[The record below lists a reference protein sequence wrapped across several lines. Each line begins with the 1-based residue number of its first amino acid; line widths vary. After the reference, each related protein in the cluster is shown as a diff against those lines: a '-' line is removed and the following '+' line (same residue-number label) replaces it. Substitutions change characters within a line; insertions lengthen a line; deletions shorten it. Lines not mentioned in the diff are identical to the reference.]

1 MSKRANGE
9 GSIYKRESDGRYV
22 GALTHPDPET
32 GKNLRKVFYG
42 KTRAEVRV
50 KMRDASD
57 RLEEGQPVADSK
69 ATVVQWLTHWTA
81 TTLAAS
87 DRKESTRSLYRSLAA
102 KHLMPEPFGA
112 LRLDRLKPSDV
123 EALVLRLR
131 ARTRVVQAEDGS
143 EEEIRALSDSTIR
156 TTYTVLRSALDGA
169 VRDGVLA
176 RNPAAVIRR
185 PGVER
190 TEARHLTP
198 GEVRCLFN
206 AAESSRYH
214 RALVLIAATGMR
226 RGECL
231 ALRWADIDHDAGA
244 LRIRGTLSR
253 IGGKLKVTEP
263 KTERSRRVLPLSPVT
278 AALLTAQRK
287 AQVAERLHA
296 GSAWTD
302 TGHVFTT
309 ETGQPVDPR
318 NLYRVVQ
325 TAAARAGLKHVGVHS
340 LRHSAA
346 TAMLEAG
353 VNIKAV
359 SDLLG
364 HSSVSITGDI
374 YGHTSD
380 DSARAAVA
388 RLSDAMGF

>member
-22 GALTHPDPET
+22 GALTFPDPET
-32 GKNLRKVFYG
+32 GKSCRKVFYG
-42 KTRAEVRV
+42 RTRAEVRT
-50 KMRDASD
+50 KLREASD
-57 RLEEGQPVADSK
+57 RLAEGQPVSDSK
-69 ATVVQWLTHWTA
+69 ATVSQWLQHWIV

-87 DRKESTRSLYRSLAA
+87 DRKESTRSLYRSLATT
-102 KHLMPEPFGA
+102 HLMPEPFGY
-112 LRLDRLKPSDV
+112 LRLDKLKPSDI

-131 ARTRVVQAEDGS
+131 ARTRLSRS
-143 EEEIRALSDSTIR
+143 EEGGEIECRALSDSTIR
-156 TTYTVLRSALDGA
+156 TTYSVLRSALDGA
-169 VRDGVLA
+169 VRDGLLA

-190 TEARHLTP
+190 TEARHLSP
-198 GEVRCLFN
+198 SEVRRLLS

-214 RALVLIAATGMR
+214 RALVLITATGMR

-231 ALRWADIDHDAGA
+231 ALRWQDIDHGAGV

-253 IGGKLKVTEP
+253 IGKGLTVTEP
-263 KTERSRRVLPLSPVT
+263 KTERSRRMLPLSPAT

-287 AQVAERLHA
+287 AQVTEQLHA
-296 GSAWTD
+296 GSEWID

-318 NLYRVVQ
+318 NLLRVVQ
-325 TAAARAGLKHVGVHS
+325 SAAARAGLDDVGVHS

-346 TAMLEAG
+346 TAMLDAG

-388 RLSDAMGF
+388 MLSDAMGF

>member
-50 KMRDASD
+50 KMREASD

-69 ATVVQWLTHWTA
+69 ATVVQWLTQWTA

-102 KHLMPEPFGA
+102 KHLTPEPFGA

-198 GEVRCLFN
+198 SEVRCLFS

-214 RALVLIAATGMR
+214 SALVLIAATGMR

-231 ALRWADIDHDAGA
+231 ALRWADIDHDAGV
-244 LRIRGTLSR
+244 LKIRGTLSR

-278 AALLTAQRK
+278 VALLTAQRK
-287 AQVAERLHA
+287 DQVAERLHA

-325 TAAARAGLKHVGVHS
+325 AAAARAGLKHVGVHS

>member
-22 GALTHPDPET
+22 GALTYPHPET
-32 GKNLRKVFYG
+32 GKSCRKVFYG
-42 KTRAEVRV
+42 KTRADVRT
-50 KMRDASD
+50 KMREASD

-69 ATVVQWLTHWTA
+69 ATVAQWLTHWTA

-87 DRKESTRSLYRSLAA
+87 HRKESTRSLYRTLAT
-102 KHLMPEPFGA
+102 KHVMPEPFGA
-112 LRLDRLKPSDV
+112 LKLDRLKPSDV
-123 EALVLRLR
+123 EALVLNLR
-131 ARTRVVQAEDGS
+131 SRTKQVPADGGGL
-143 EEEIRALSDSTIR
+143 EEVRALSDSTIR

-169 VRDGVLA
+169 VRDGLLA
-176 RNPAAVIRR
+176 RNPAAMIRR
-185 PGVER
+185 PGVKR
-190 TEARHLTP
+190 TEAKHLSPT
-198 GEVRCLFN
+198 EVRSLLR
-206 AAESSRYH
+206 AAQSSRYH
-214 RALVLIAATGMR
+214 SALLLIAATGIR

-231 ALRWADIDHDAGA
+231 ALRWADIDHDAGV

-253 IGGKLKVTEP
+253 SGGRLVVTEP
-263 KTERSRRVLPLSPVT
+263 KSERSRRLLPLTPVT
-278 AALLTAQRK
+278 AALLTAHRK
-287 AQVAERLHA
+287 AQVTERLHA
-296 GSAWTD
+296 GSEWTD
-302 TGHVFTT
+302 TGFVFTT

-318 NLYRVVQ
+318 NLYRVAQ
-325 TAAARAGLKHVGVHS
+325 SAAKRTGLDGIGIHS

-380 DSARAAVA
+380 ESARAAVT
-388 RLSDAMGF
+388 RLSDVMGF

>member
-22 GALTHPDPET
+22 GALTFPDPAT
-32 GKNLRKVFYG
+32 GKNGRKVFYG
-42 KTRAEVRV
+42 KTRAEVRL
-50 KMRDASD
+50 KLREATD
-57 RLEEGQPVADSK
+57 RLEEGQPVNDSK
-69 ATVVQWLTHWTA
+69 ATVSQWLHHWST

-112 LRLDRLKPSDV
+112 LRLDKLKPSDV

-131 ARTRVVQAEDGS
+131 ASTRQLRQDDGS
-143 EEEIRALSDSTIR
+143 EDQVRALSDSTIR
-156 TTYTVLRSALDGA
+156 STYTVLRSALDGA
-169 VRDGVLA
+169 VRDGLLA

-190 TEARHLTP
+190 REALHLTP
-198 GEVRCLFN
+198 TEVRRLFS

-214 RALVLIAATGMR
+214 RALVLIAATGIR

-231 ALRWADIDHDAGA
+231 ALRWVDTDLDAGVMK
-244 LRIRGTLSR
+244 IRGTLAR
-253 IGGKLKVTEP
+253 INGNLSVTEP
-263 KTERSRRVLPLSPVT
+263 KTERSRRALPLSPAT
-278 AALLTAQRK
+278 TALLAVQRK
-287 AQVAERLHA
+287 AQIAERLRA
-296 GSAWTD
+296 GSQWVD
-302 TGHVFTT
+302 TGFVFTT

-318 NLYRVVQ
+318 NLLRVVQ
-325 TAAARAGLKHVGVHS
+325 TAALRAGLKDVGVHS

-388 RLSDAMGF
+388 MLSDAMGF

>member
-22 GALTHPDPET
+22 GALTYPDPTT
-32 GKNLRKVFYG
+32 GKSRRQVFYG
-42 KTRAEVRV
+42 KTRAEVRT
-50 KMRDASD
+50 KLREASD
-57 RLEEGQPVADSK
+57 RLEEGQPVSDSK
-69 ATVVQWLTHWTA
+69 ATVSQWLHHWTA
-81 TTLAAS
+81 TTLEAS
-87 DRKESTRSLYRSLAA
+87 DRKESTRSLYRSLANS
-102 KHLMPEPFGA
+102 HLKPEPFGA
-112 LRLDRLKPSDV
+112 LRLDKLKPSDI

-131 ARTRVVQAEDGS
+131 ARTRPIRSKDGS
-143 EEEIRALSDSTIR
+143 EAEVRALSDSTIR

-169 VRDGVLA
+169 VRDGLLA
-176 RNPAAVIRR
+176 RNPAAAIRR

-190 TEARHLTP
+190 TEARHLSLL
-198 GEVRCLFN
+198 EVHRLLN

-214 RALVLIAATGMR
+214 GALVLITATGMR

-231 ALRWADIDHDAGA
+231 ALRWQDIDHDAGV

-253 IGGKLKVTEP
+253 IGRKVTVTEP
-263 KTERSRRVLPLSPVT
+263 KTERSRRILPLSPAT
-278 AALLTAQRK
+278 AALLTGQRK
-287 AQVAERLHA
+287 GQVAERLHA
-296 GSAWTD
+296 GSKWTD
-302 TGHVFTT
+302 TGYVFTT

-318 NLYRVVQ
+318 NLLRVVQ
-325 TAAARAGLKHVGVHS
+325 SAAARAGLTDVGVHS

-380 DSARAAVA
+380 DSARAAIA
-388 RLSDAMGF
+388 KLSDAMGL

>member
-1 MSKRANGE
+1 MSRRANGE

-22 GALTHPDPET
+22 GALTFQDPVT
-32 GKNLRKVFYG
+32 AKSGRKVFYG
-42 KTRAEVRV
+42 KTRAEVRA
-50 KMRDASD
+50 KLREASD
-57 RLEEGQPVADSK
+57 RLEDGQPVSDSK
-69 ATVVQWLTHWTA
+69 ATVSQWLQQWTA
-81 TTLAAS
+81 TTLAVS
-87 DRKESTRSLYRSLAA
+87 DRKESTRSLYRSLATT
-102 KHLMPEPFGA
+102 HLTPEPFGA
-112 LRLDRLKPSDV
+112 LRLDRLKPSDI

-131 ARTRVVQAEDGS
+131 ARTLPVRCEDGS
-143 EEEIRALSDSTIR
+143 QAERRALSDSTIR

-169 VRDGVLA
+169 VRDGLLA

-185 PGVER
+185 PGVKRSED
-190 TEARHLTP
+190 RHLSTW
-198 GEVRCLFN
+198 EVRRLLK
-206 AAESSRYH
+206 AAETSRYH
-214 RALVLIAATGMR
+214 RALMLISATGMR

-231 ALRWADIDHDAGA
+231 ALRWQDIDHDAGV
-244 LRIRGTLSR
+244 LKIRGTLSR
-253 IGGKLKVTEP
+253 TGKKMIVTEP
-263 KTERSRRVLPLSPVT
+263 KTERSRRMLPLSPAT
-278 AALLTAQRK
+278 DALLTAQRK
-287 AQVAERLHA
+287 AQIAERLHA
-296 GSAWTD
+296 GSKWTE

-318 NLYRVVQ
+318 NLLRVVQ
-325 TAAARAGLKHVGVHS
+325 NAAARAGLEEVGVHS

-380 DSARAAVA
+380 DSARAAIA
-388 RLSDAMGF
+388 KLSDAMGF

>member
-22 GALTHPDPET
+22 GALSYEDPAT
-32 GKNLRKVFYG
+32 GKNSRKVFYG
-42 KTRAEVRV
+42 KTRAEVRT
-50 KMRDASD
+50 RLREASD
-57 RLEEGQPVADSK
+57 RLEEGQPVSDSK
-69 ATVVQWLTHWTA
+69 ATVSQWLQHWAA

-87 DRKESTRSLYRSLAA
+87 DRKESTRSLYRTLAA

-112 LRLDRLKPSDV
+112 LRLDKLKPSDI

-131 ARTRVVQAEDGS
+131 ARTRQARAEDGG
-143 EEEIRALSDSTIR
+143 EVEVRALSDSTIR

-169 VRDGVLA
+169 VRDGLLA

-190 TEARHLTP
+190 TEARHLSP
-198 GEVRCLFN
+198 AEVRRLLS

-214 RALVLIAATGMR
+214 SALVVIAATGIR

-231 ALRWADIDHDAGA
+231 ALRWADVDFDAGI
-244 LRIRGTLSR
+244 LKVRGTLSR
-253 IGGKLKVTEP
+253 IGGKLTVTEP
-263 KTERSRRVLPLSPVT
+263 KTDRSRRVLPVSPVT
-278 AALLTAQRK
+278 AVLLTAQRK
-287 AQVAERLHA
+287 AQIAERLHA

-309 ETGQPVDPR
+309 ESGQPVDPR

-325 TAAARAGLKHVGVHS
+325 TAAARAGLKDVGVHS

-380 DSARAAVA
+380 DSARAAISK
-388 RLSDAMGF
+388 LSDAMGF

>member
-22 GALTHPDPET
+22 GALTHLNPAT
-32 GKNLRKVFYG
+32 GKNSRKVFYG
-42 KTRAEVRV
+42 KTRSEVRV
-50 KMRDASD
+50 KLRNATD
-57 RLEEGQPVADSK
+57 RLEEGQPVRDSK
-69 ATVVQWLTHWTA
+69 ATVSQWLQHWA
-81 TTLAAS
+81 ETTLAAS
-87 DRKESTRSLYRSLAA
+87 DRKESTRALYRTLAT
-102 KHLMPEPFGA
+102 KHLMAEPFGA
-112 LRLDRLKPSDV
+112 IRLDKLRPSDV

-131 ARTRVVQAEDGS
+131 AGTRLALTADGT
-143 EEEIRALSDSTIR
+143 ETEVRALSDSTIR
-156 TTYTVLRSALDGA
+156 TTYTVLRAALDGA
-169 VRDGVLA
+169 VRDGLLA
-176 RNPAAVIRR
+176 RNPSAIVRR
-185 PGVER
+185 PGVQR
-190 TEARHLTP
+190 TEARHLSP
-198 GEVRCLFN
+198 AEVRRLLR
-206 AAESSRYH
+206 AAAPSRYYS
-214 RALVLIAATGMR
+214 ALLLIAGTGIR

-231 ALRWADIDHDAGA
+231 ALRWADIDQDAGV

-253 IGGKLKVTEP
+253 IGGKLTVTEP
-263 KTERSRRVLPLSPVT
+263 KSARSRRVLPLSPVT
-278 AALLTAQRK
+278 AALLSGQRK
-287 AQVAERLHA
+287 AQTAERLRA
-296 GSAWTD
+296 GSQWAD

-325 TAAARAGLKHVGVHS
+325 IAAARAGLKDVGVHS

-388 RLSDAMGF
+388 RLSEAMGF

>member
-1 MSKRANGE
+1 MAP
-9 GSIYKRESDGRYV
+9 
-22 GALTHPDPET
+22 AL
-32 GKNLRKVFYG
+32 
-42 KTRAEVRV
+42 A
-50 KMRDASD
+50 
-57 RLEEGQPVADSK
+57 
-69 ATVVQWLTHWTA
+69 A

-87 DRKESTRSLYRSLAA
+87 DRKESTRSLYRSLAT
-102 KHLMPEPFGA
+102 KHLIPEPFGA
-112 LRLDRLKPSDV
+112 LCLDKLKPSDV

-131 ARTRVVQAEDGS
+131 ARTRPAHAEDGS
-143 EEEIRALSDSTIR
+143 ATESRALSDSTIR
-156 TTYTVLRSALDGA
+156 TTYTVLRSALDGT
-169 VRDGVLA
+169 VRDGLPA

-185 PGVER
+185 PRVER
-190 TEARHLTP
+190 TEARHLP
-198 GEVRCLFN
+198 PAEVRRLLI
-206 AAESSRYH
+206 AAESSRYY
-214 RALVLIAATGMR
+214 RALVLITATGIR

-231 ALRWADIDHDAGA
+231 ALRWADIDHDAGVF
-244 LRIRGTLSR
+244 RIRGTLSR
-253 IGGKLKVTEP
+253 VGGKLSVTEP
-263 KTERSRRVLPLSPVT
+263 KTERSRRVLPLSPVVS
-278 AALLTAQRK
+278 ALLAAQRK

-296 GSAWTD
+296 GSVWTD

-325 TAAARAGLKHVGVHS
+325 AAAKRAGIKDVGVHS

-364 HSSVSITGDI
+364 HSSVAITGDI

-388 RLSDAMGF
+388 KLSEAMGF

>member
-22 GALTHPDPET
+22 GALTHPDPVT
-32 GKNLRKVFYG
+32 GKNVRKVFYG
-42 KTRAEVRV
+42 KTRAEVRA
-50 KMRDASD
+50 KMREAGD
-57 RLEEGQPVADSK
+57 RIEEGNPVVDSK
-69 ATVVQWLTHWTA
+69 STVAQWLTQWVA

-87 DRKESTRSLYRSLAA
+87 DRKESTRSLYRTLAT

-112 LRLDRLKPSDV
+112 LTLDKLKASHV

-131 ARTRVVQAEDGS
+131 ARTRVISAEDGS
-143 EEEIRALSDSTIR
+143 EEEVRALSDSTIR
-156 TTYTVLRSALDGA
+156 TTYTVLRTALDGA
-169 VRDGVLA
+169 VRDGLLA
-176 RNPAAVIRR
+176 RNPAAIIRR

-190 TEARHLTP
+190 TEARHLSP
-198 GEVRCLFN
+198 AEVRNLFS

-231 ALRWADIDHDAGA
+231 ALRWEDVDHDAGV
-244 LRIRGTLSR
+244 LRVRGTLSR

-263 KTERSRRVLPLSPVT
+263 KTERSRRVLPLSPVS

-296 GSAWTD
+296 GSVWAD

-309 ETGQPVDPR
+309 ESGQPVDPR

-325 TAAARAGLKHVGVHS
+325 SAAKHSGIKDVGVHS

-388 RLSDAMGF
+388 KLSDAMGF

>member
-1 MSKRANGE
+1 MSRRANGE

-22 GALTHPDPET
+22 GALTYPDPAT
-32 GKNLRKVFYG
+32 GKNGRKVFYG
-42 KTRAEVRV
+42 KTRAEVRT
-50 KMRDASD
+50 KLREASD
-57 RLEEGQPVADSK
+57 RLDEGQPVSDSK
-69 ATVVQWLTHWTA
+69 ATVSQWLQHWTA

-87 DRKESTRSLYRSLAA
+87 DRKESTRSLYRSLAT

-112 LRLDRLKPSDV
+112 LRLDNLKPSDV

-131 ARTRVVQAEDGS
+131 ARTRQVRAEDGS
-143 EEEIRALSDSTIR
+143 ATEVRALSDSTIR

-169 VRDGVLA
+169 VRDGLLA

-185 PGVER
+185 PRVER
-190 TEARHLTP
+190 TEARHLP
-198 GEVRCLFN
+198 PAEVRRLLS
-206 AAESSRYH
+206 AVESSRYY
-214 RALVLIAATGMR
+214 RAVVLITATGIR

-231 ALRWADIDHDAGA
+231 ALRWADIDQDAGV

-253 IGGKLKVTEP
+253 IGKQLTVTEP
-263 KTERSRRVLPLSPVT
+263 KTERSRRMLPLSPAT

-296 GSAWTD
+296 GSKWTN

-318 NLYRVVQ
+318 NLLRIVQ
-325 TAAARAGLKHVGVHS
+325 TAAARAGLKDVGVHS

-359 SDLLG
+359 SDT
-364 HSSVSITGDI
+364 HP
-374 YGHTSD
+374 
-380 DSARAAVA
+380 
-388 RLSDAMGF
+388 

>member
-1 MSKRANGE
+1 MSRRANGE

-22 GALTHPDPET
+22 GALTIPDPAT
-32 GKNLRKVFYG
+32 GKSSRRVFYG
-42 KTRAEVRV
+42 KTRAEVRT
-50 KMRDASD
+50 KLRAATD
-57 RLEEGQPVADSK
+57 RLEEGQPVSDSK
-69 ATVVQWLTHWTA
+69 ATLSQWLQHWTS

-87 DRKESTRSLYRSLAA
+87 DRKESTRSLYRSLAT
-102 KHLMPEPFGA
+102 KHLMAEPFGA
-112 LRLDRLKPSDV
+112 LRLDKLKPSDV
-123 EALVLRLR
+123 EALILRLR
-131 ARTRVVQAEDGS
+131 AQTRQVNAEDGS
-143 EEEIRALSDSTIR
+143 KEDVRALSDSTIR

-169 VRDGVLA
+169 VRDGLLA

-190 TEARHLTP
+190 TEALHLTP
-198 GEVRCLFN
+198 AEVRRLFS
-206 AAESSRYH
+206 AVESSRYH
-214 RALVLIAATGMR
+214 RALVLIAGTGIR

-231 ALRWADIDHDAGA
+231 ALRWVDVDQETGVMKV
-244 LRIRGTLSR
+244 RGTLSR
-253 IGGKLKVTEP
+253 IGGKLVVTEP
-263 KTERSRRVLPLSPVT
+263 KTERSRRVLPLSPAT
-278 AALLTAQRK
+278 TALLAAQRK
-287 AQVAERLHA
+287 AQIAERLHA
-296 GSAWTD
+296 GSLWTD
-302 TGHVFTT
+302 TGFVFTT

-318 NLYRVVQ
+318 NLLRVVQ
-325 TAAARAGLKHVGVHS
+325 TAAARAGLRDVGVHS

-388 RLSDAMGF
+388 MLSDAMGF

>member
-1 MSKRANGE
+1 MTKRANGE

-22 GALTHPDPET
+22 GAITHPDPET
-32 GKNLRKVFYG
+32 GKSLRKVFYG
-42 KTRAEVRV
+42 KTRAEVRN
-50 KMRDASD
+50 KMREASD
-57 RLEEGQPVADSK
+57 RLKEGQPVADSK
-69 ATVVQWLTHWTA
+69 ATVAQWLAHWA
-81 TTLAAS
+81 TTTLTAS
-87 DRKESTRSLYRSLAA
+87 DRKESTRSLYRTLAT
-102 KHLMPEPFGA
+102 KHLIPEPFGA
-112 LRLDRLKPSDV
+112 RRLDQLKPSDV

-131 ARTRVVQAEDGS
+131 AATRVVPAENGREDK
-143 EEEIRALSDSTIR
+143 IRALSDSTIR
-156 TTYTVLRSALDGA
+156 TTYTVLRAALDGA
-169 VRDGVLA
+169 VRDGLLA
-176 RNPAAVIRR
+176 RNPAALIHR
-185 PGVER
+185 PSVQR

-198 GEVRCLFN
+198 DEVRILFK

-214 RALVLIAATGMR
+214 RALTLIAATGMR

-231 ALRWADIDHDAGA
+231 ALRWVDIDFEAGV
-244 LRIRGTLSR
+244 LRIRGTLTR
-253 IGGKLKVTEP
+253 LNGKLLVTEP
-263 KTERSRRVLPLSPVT
+263 KTERSRRVLPLSPAVS
-278 AALLTAQRK
+278 ALLAAQRK

-296 GSAWTD
+296 GSSWTD
-302 TGHVFTT
+302 TGYVFTT
-309 ETGQPVDPR
+309 ENGQPVDPR

-325 TAAARAGLKHVGVHS
+325 TAAAHAGLKDVGVHS

-388 RLSDAMGF
+388 RLSEAMGF